1 MPMQYPAVSNDVHHL
16 LQGTEYLET
25 EYQRLERIISS
36 GAVSPAKMTE
46 AAKKASVLT
55 AFIPSMNTVP
65 AEAAEGAT
73 DESTEEAAEE

>member
-1 MPMQYPAVSNDVHHL
+1 M
-16 LQGTEYLET
+16 
-25 EYQRLERIISS
+25 ERIISS

-55 AFIPSMNTVP
+55 AFIPSMNPVL
-65 AEAAEGAT
+65 AEAAAGAT